1 MNTPAGQ
8 SPAAPL
14 APFASS
20 GREPWAASKRAYHPL
35 SDTLAIYA
43 GWLLAWYVGIV
54 SLTELA
60 VLRSVD
66 IFPDFFHEIVGS
78 SSLFL
83 AAFACF
89 LFLLCRA
96 LHTLTGKR
104 TLAGF
109 LITVIGVAVFVLYY
123 LNIR

>member
-1 MNTPAGQ
+1 MDSPAGF
-8 SPAAPL
+8 SPATPL
-14 APFASS
+14 APLSS
-20 GREPWAASKRAYHPL
+20 RSEPWAKAKRDYHPL
-35 SDTLAIYA
+35 ADTLAIYA

-60 VLRSVD
+60 TLRSVD
-66 IFPDFFHEIVGS
+66 VFPDFFHEVVGS

-96 LHTLTGKR
+96 LHKLFKSNTLM
-104 TLAGF
+104 GF
-109 LITVIGVAVFVLYY
+109 VITIIGVAAFVLYY